1 MKTKKPVIIL
11 IPLIT
16 ALVTMPLLFL
26 AIFNG
31 WLGEPAGHGTNFC
44 EVSDGMIKQPVNT
57 WSNLGY
63 LLAGL
68 VVAWSQY
75 NGRFQHQN
83 NFNNSIFFGVS
94 FATMA
99 VLICPGSMAMH
110 ATTSKV
116 GGFMDM
122 FSMFLF
128 ASYMAAYAMMRTFKW
143 GVKGFLAA
151 FFPSLAYCVIFW
163 FQDFETPFLRN
174 PGTFAFASLLLLSG
188 IFEHIN
194 VFILKMRIKVVYG
207 IAAMATMGIAFII
220 WRNSITGSPYC
231 DPSSI
236 VQGHGIW
243 HLLTALAVYWLY
255 RYYVSE
261 EQIVGK

>member
-1 MKTKKPVIIL
+1 MKKDSLIIL
-11 IPLIT
+11 IPGIT

-26 AIFNG
+26 AILNG
-31 WLGEPAGHGTNFC
+31 WLGEAAGHGANFC
-44 EVSDGMIKQPVNT
+44 EVSDGLIMQPVNT

-63 LLAGL
+63 LAAGL
-68 VVAWSQY
+68 AVAWSQY
-75 NGRFQHQN
+75 QGNYAHQN
-83 NFNNSIFFGVS
+83 TFNNNVFFGAS

-99 VLICPGSMAMH
+99 ILICPGSMAMH
-110 ATTSKV
+110 ATTSAV

-122 FSMFLF
+122 FSMFLL

-151 FFPSLAYCVIFW
+151 FLPFLMYCVFFW
-163 FQDFETPFLRN
+163 FQDFETPFLKN

-194 VFILKMRIKVVYG
+194 VYLLKIRIQKRYG
-207 IAAMATMGIAFII
+207 IAAIATMGIAFLI
-220 WRNSITGSPYC
+220 WRKSVTGSPYC

-243 HLLTALAVYWLY
+243 HVLTAVAVYWMY

-261 EQIVGK
+261 EETK